1 MSQIETSQSDTRA
14 TIAAV
19 IITKN
24 EQDTLRDCL
33 ESLRWVDE
41 IIIVDSGSTDG
52 TEAIAREYTEHFYV
66 NADWPGFGKQK
77 QLAQSYATCDW
88 ILAVD
93 ADERID
99 QTLRDSIL
107 AMLAN
112 PPQNTV
118 YNLNELTWVF
128 GRFLK
133 HSGWYYRHVRLYP
146 NQLTGYNDNLVHE
159 SVIIPPGC
167 QVAELD
173 GDILHYSYQNLNHY
187 LVKSA
192 GYAKAWADQR
202 QARGKKA
209 TLGQGIVHAFGCFVK
224 MYLLKRGFLDG
235 KQGFLIALLSAHST
249 FVKYADL
256 WARDNDP
263 HYKR

>member
-1 MSQIETSQSDTRA
+1 MNQTSQKRA
-14 TIAAV
+14 SIAAV

-24 EQDTLRDCL
+24 EQDSLRDCL

-41 IIIVDSGSTDG
+41 IIIVDSGSTDN
-52 TEAIAREYTEHFYV
+52 TETIAKEYTEHFYV
-66 NADWPGFGKQK
+66 NAEWPGFGKQK
-77 QLAQSYATCDW
+77 QLAQSYATSDW

-99 QTLRDSIL
+99 DTLRENIL
-107 AMLAN
+107 TMLEN
-112 PPQNTV
+112 PPENTV

-146 NQLTGYNDNLVHE
+146 NKLTQYNDNLVHE
-159 SVIIPPGC
+159 SVIIPSGC

-209 TLGQGIVHAFGCFVK
+209 SLSQGIIHALGCFLK

-235 KQGFLIALLSAHST
+235 KQGFLIAVLSAHST

-263 HYKR
+263 HYKQ

>member
-1 MSQIETSQSDTRA
+1 MNQTSQNRA
-14 TIAAV
+14 SIAAV

-24 EQDTLRDCL
+24 EQDSLRDCL

-41 IIIVDSGSTDG
+41 IIIVDSGSTDN
-52 TEAIAREYTEHFYV
+52 TETIAKEYTEHFYV
-66 NADWPGFGKQK
+66 NAEWPGFGKQK
-77 QLAQSYATCDW
+77 QLAQSYATSDW

-99 QTLRDSIL
+99 DTLRENIL
-107 AMLAN
+107 TMLEN
-112 PPQNTV
+112 PPENTV

-146 NQLTGYNDNLVHE
+146 NKLTKYNDNLVHE
-159 SVIIPPGC
+159 SVIIPSGC

-209 TLGQGIVHAFGCFVK
+209 SLSQGIIHALGCFLK

-235 KQGFLIALLSAHST
+235 KQGFLIAVLSAHST

-263 HYKR
+263 HYKQ

>member
-1 MSQIETSQSDTRA
+1 MNQTSQKRA
-14 TIAAV
+14 SIAAV

-24 EQDTLRDCL
+24 EQDSLRDCL

-41 IIIVDSGSTDG
+41 IIIVDSGSTDD
-52 TEAIAREYTEHFYV
+52 TETIAKEYTEHFYV
-66 NADWPGFGKQK
+66 NAEWPGFGKQK
-77 QLAQSYATCDW
+77 QLAQSYATSDW

-99 QTLRDSIL
+99 DTLRENIL
-107 AMLAN
+107 TMLEN
-112 PPQNTV
+112 PPENTV

-146 NQLTGYNDNLVHE
+146 NKLTKYNDNLVHE
-159 SVIIPPGC
+159 SVIIPSGC

-209 TLGQGIVHAFGCFVK
+209 SLSQGIIHALGCFLK

-235 KQGFLIALLSAHST
+235 KQGFLIAVLSAHST

-263 HYKR
+263 HYKQ

>member
-1 MSQIETSQSDTRA
+1 MNQTSQNRA
-14 TIAAV
+14 SIAAV

-24 EQDTLRDCL
+24 EQDSLRDCL

-41 IIIVDSGSTDG
+41 IIIVDSGSTDN
-52 TEAIAREYTEHFYV
+52 TETIAKEYTEHFYV
-66 NADWPGFGKQK
+66 NAEWPGFGKQK
-77 QLAQSYATCDW
+77 QLAQSYATSDW
-88 ILAVD
+88 ILAID

-99 QTLRDSIL
+99 DTLRENIL
-107 AMLAN
+107 TMLEN
-112 PPQNTV
+112 PPENTV

-146 NQLTGYNDNLVHE
+146 NKLTKYNDNLVHE
-159 SVIIPPGC
+159 SVIIPSGC

-209 TLGQGIVHAFGCFVK
+209 SLSQGIIHALGCFLK
-224 MYLLKRGFLDG
+224 MYLLKCGFLDG
-235 KQGFLIALLSAHST
+235 KQGFLIAVLSAHST

-263 HYKR
+263 YYKK

>member
-1 MSQIETSQSDTRA
+1 MSVNKASISA
-14 TIAAV
+14 I

-24 EQDTLRDCL
+24 EQDSLKDCL
-33 ESLRWVDE
+33 ESLSWVDQ
-41 IIIVDSGSTDG
+41 IVVVDSGSTDG
-52 TEAIAREYTEHFYV
+52 TLELAKQYTQDVYSNTE
-66 NADWPGFGKQK
+66 WPGFGKQK
-77 QLAQSYATCDW
+77 QLAQSYATSDW
-88 ILAVD
+88 ILAID

-99 QTLRDSIL
+99 HTLRENIEK
-107 AMLAN
+107 MLEN
-112 PPQNTV
+112 PPADTV
-118 YNLNELTWVF
+118 FNLNELTWVF

-146 NQLTGYNDNLVHE
+146 RELTTYNDNLVHE
-159 SVIIPPGC
+159 SVIVPEGT

-173 GDILHYSYQNLNHY
+173 GDILHFSYRNIEHY

-202 QARGKKA
+202 EARGKRV
-209 TLGQGIVHAFGCFVK
+209 TLGQGVLHAIGCFAK

-235 KQGFLIALLSAHST
+235 RAGFLIAVLSAHST

-256 WARDNDP
+256 WARQHDS
-263 HYKR
+263 HYRK

>member
-1 MSQIETSQSDTRA
+1 MNQTSQKRA
-14 TIAAV
+14 SIAAV

-24 EQDTLRDCL
+24 EQDSLRDCL

-41 IIIVDSGSTDG
+41 IIIVDSGSTDN
-52 TEAIAREYTEHFYV
+52 TETIAKEYTEHFYV
-66 NADWPGFGKQK
+66 NAEWPGFGKQK
-77 QLAQSYATCDW
+77 QLAQSYATSDW

-99 QTLRDSIL
+99 DTLRENIL
-107 AMLAN
+107 TMLEN
-112 PPQNTV
+112 PPENTV

-146 NQLTGYNDNLVHE
+146 NKLTKYNDNLVHE
-159 SVIIPPGC
+159 SVIIPSGC

-209 TLGQGIVHAFGCFVK
+209 SLSQGIIHALGCFLK

-235 KQGFLIALLSAHST
+235 KQGFLIAVLSAHST

-263 HYKR
+263 HYKQ

>member
-1 MSQIETSQSDTRA
+1 MNQASQNRA

-24 EQDTLRDCL
+24 EQDSLRDCL

-41 IIIVDSGSTDG
+41 IIIVDSGSTDS

-66 NADWPGFGKQK
+66 NAEWPGFGKQK
-77 QLAQSYATCDW
+77 QLAQSYATSDW

-99 QTLRDSIL
+99 DTLRENIL
-107 AMLAN
+107 AMLEN

-146 NQLTGYNDNLVHE
+146 NKLTQYNDNLVHE
-159 SVIIPPGC
+159 SVIIPQGC

-209 TLGQGIVHAFGCFVK
+209 SLSQGMIHALGCFLK

-235 KQGFLIALLSAHST
+235 KQGFLIAVLSAHST

-263 HYKR
+263 HYKK

>member
-1 MSQIETSQSDTRA
+1 MNQTSQKRA
-14 TIAAV
+14 SIAAV

-24 EQDTLRDCL
+24 EQDSLRDCL

-41 IIIVDSGSTDG
+41 IIIVDSGSTDN
-52 TEAIAREYTEHFYV
+52 TETIAKEYTEHFYV
-66 NADWPGFGKQK
+66 NAEWPGFGKQK
-77 QLAQSYATCDW
+77 QLAQSYATSDW

-99 QTLRDSIL
+99 DTLRENIL
-107 AMLAN
+107 TMLEN
-112 PPQNTV
+112 PPEKTV

-146 NQLTGYNDNLVHE
+146 NKLTKYNDNLVHE
-159 SVIIPPGC
+159 SVIIPSGC

-209 TLGQGIVHAFGCFVK
+209 SLSQGIIHALGCFLK

-235 KQGFLIALLSAHST
+235 KQGFLIAVLSAHST

-263 HYKR
+263 HYKQ

>member
-1 MSQIETSQSDTRA
+1 MNQASQNRA

-24 EQDTLRDCL
+24 EQDSLRDCL

-41 IIIVDSGSTDG
+41 IIIVDSGSTDS

-66 NADWPGFGKQK
+66 NAEWPGFGKQK
-77 QLAQSYATCDW
+77 QLAQSYATSDW

-99 QTLRDSIL
+99 DTLRENIL
-107 AMLAN
+107 AMLEN

-146 NQLTGYNDNLVHE
+146 NKLTQYNDNLVHE
-159 SVIIPPGC
+159 SVIIPQGC

-209 TLGQGIVHAFGCFVK
+209 SLSQGIIHALGCFLK

-235 KQGFLIALLSAHST
+235 KQGFLIAVLSAHST

-263 HYKR
+263 HYKK

>member
-1 MSQIETSQSDTRA
+1 MNQTSQKRA
-14 TIAAV
+14 SIAAV

-24 EQDTLRDCL
+24 EQDSLRDCL

-41 IIIVDSGSTDG
+41 IIIVDSGSTDS
-52 TEAIAREYTEHFYV
+52 TETIAREYTEHFYV
-66 NADWPGFGKQK
+66 NAEWPGFGKQK
-77 QLAQSYATCDW
+77 QLAQSYATSDW

-99 QTLRDSIL
+99 DTLRENIL
-107 AMLAN
+107 TMLEN
-112 PPQNTV
+112 PPENTV

-146 NQLTGYNDNLVHE
+146 NKLTKYNDNLVHE
-159 SVIIPPGC
+159 SVIIPTDC

-209 TLGQGIVHAFGCFVK
+209 SLSQGIIHALGCFLK

-235 KQGFLIALLSAHST
+235 KQGFLIAVLSAHST

-263 HYKR
+263 HYKK

>member
-1 MSQIETSQSDTRA
+1 MNQTSQKRA
-14 TIAAV
+14 SIAAV

-24 EQDTLRDCL
+24 EQDSLRDCL

-41 IIIVDSGSTDG
+41 IIIVDSGSTDN
-52 TEAIAREYTEHFYV
+52 TETIAKEYTEHFYV
-66 NADWPGFGKQK
+66 NAEWPGFGKQK
-77 QLAQSYATCDW
+77 QLAQSYATSDW

-99 QTLRDSIL
+99 DTLRENIL
-107 AMLAN
+107 MMLEN
-112 PPQNTV
+112 PPENTV

-146 NQLTGYNDNLVHE
+146 NKLTKYNDNLVHE
-159 SVIIPPGC
+159 SVIIPSGC

-209 TLGQGIVHAFGCFVK
+209 SLSQGIIHALGCFLK

-235 KQGFLIALLSAHST
+235 KQGFLIAVLSAHST

-263 HYKR
+263 HYKK

>member
-1 MSQIETSQSDTRA
+1 MNQASQNRA

-24 EQDTLRDCL
+24 EQDSLRDCL

-41 IIIVDSGSTDG
+41 IIIVDSGSTDS

-66 NADWPGFGKQK
+66 NAEWPGFGKQK
-77 QLAQSYATCDW
+77 QLAQSYATSDW

-99 QTLRDSIL
+99 DTLRENIL
-107 AMLAN
+107 AMLEK

-146 NQLTGYNDNLVHE
+146 NKLTKYNDNLVHE
-159 SVIIPPGC
+159 SVIIPQGC

-209 TLGQGIVHAFGCFVK
+209 SLSQGIIHALGCFLK

-235 KQGFLIALLSAHST
+235 KQGFLIAVLSAHST

-263 HYKR
+263 HYKK

>member
-1 MSQIETSQSDTRA
+1 MNQPSHNRA

-24 EQDTLRDCL
+24 EQDSLRNCL

-41 IIIVDSGSTDG
+41 IIIVDSGSTDN

-66 NADWPGFGKQK
+66 NAQWPGFGKQK
-77 QLAQSYATCDW
+77 QLAQSYATSDW
-88 ILAVD
+88 VLAID

-99 QTLRDSIL
+99 DTLRENIL
-107 AMLAN
+107 TMLEN

-146 NQLTGYNDNLVHE
+146 NKLTQYNENLVHE
-159 SVIIPPGC
+159 SVIIPKGC
-167 QVAELD
+167 QIAELD

-192 GYAKAWADQR
+192 GYARAWADQR

-209 TLGQGIVHAFGCFVK
+209 SLSQGIIHAIGCFLK
-224 MYLLKRGFLDG
+224 MYVLKRGFLDG

-256 WARDNDP
+256 WARENDP
-263 HYKR
+263 HYKN

>member
-1 MSQIETSQSDTRA
+1 MNQTSQNRA
-14 TIAAV
+14 SIAAV

-24 EQDTLRDCL
+24 EQDSLRDCL

-41 IIIVDSGSTDG
+41 IIIVDSGSTDN
-52 TEAIAREYTEHFYV
+52 TETIAKEYTEHFYV
-66 NADWPGFGKQK
+66 NAEWPGFGKQK
-77 QLAQSYATCDW
+77 QLAQSYATSDW
-88 ILAVD
+88 ILAID

-99 QTLRDSIL
+99 DTLRENIL
-107 AMLAN
+107 TMLEN
-112 PPQNTV
+112 PPENTV

-146 NQLTGYNDNLVHE
+146 NKLTKYNDNLVHE
-159 SVIIPPGC
+159 SVIIPSGC

-192 GYAKAWADQR
+192 GYAKAWAEQR

-209 TLGQGIVHAFGCFVK
+209 SLSQGIIHALGCFLK

-235 KQGFLIALLSAHST
+235 KQGFLIAVLSAHST
-249 FVKYADL
+249 FIKYADL
-256 WARDNDP
+256 WVRDNDP
-263 HYKR
+263 HYKK

>member
-1 MSQIETSQSDTRA
+1 MNQASQNRA

-24 EQDTLRDCL
+24 EQDSLRDCL

-41 IIIVDSGSTDG
+41 IIIVDSGSTDN

-66 NADWPGFGKQK
+66 NAEWPGFGKQK
-77 QLAQSYATCDW
+77 QLAQSYATSDW

-99 QTLRDSIL
+99 ETLSQNIL
-107 AMLAN
+107 TMLEN
-112 PPQNTV
+112 PPENTV

-146 NQLTGYNDNLVHE
+146 NKLTKYNDNLVHE
-159 SVIIPPGC
+159 SVIIPQGC

-209 TLGQGIVHAFGCFVK
+209 SLSQGIIHALGCFMK

-235 KQGFLIALLSAHST
+235 KQGFLIAVLSAHST

-263 HYKR
+263 HYKK

>member
-1 MSQIETSQSDTRA
+1 MNQASQNRA

-24 EQDTLRDCL
+24 EQDSLRDCL

-41 IIIVDSGSTDG
+41 IIIVDSGSTDN

-66 NADWPGFGKQK
+66 NAEWPGFGKQK
-77 QLAQSYATCDW
+77 QLAQSYATSDW

-99 QTLRDSIL
+99 ETLRQNIL
-107 AMLAN
+107 TMLEN
-112 PPQNTV
+112 PPENTV

-146 NQLTGYNDNLVHE
+146 NKLTKYNDNLVHE
-159 SVIIPPGC
+159 SVIIPQGC

-209 TLGQGIVHAFGCFVK
+209 SLSQGIIHALGCFMK

-235 KQGFLIALLSAHST
+235 KQGFLIAVLSAHST

-263 HYKR
+263 HYKK

>member
-1 MSQIETSQSDTRA
+1 MNQASQNRA

-24 EQDTLRDCL
+24 EQDSLRDCL

-41 IIIVDSGSTDG
+41 IIIVDSGSTDS

-66 NADWPGFGKQK
+66 NAEWPGFGKQK
-77 QLAQSYATCDW
+77 QLAQSYATSDW

-99 QTLRDSIL
+99 DTLRENIL
-107 AMLAN
+107 AMLEK

-146 NQLTGYNDNLVHE
+146 NKLTKYNDNLVHE
-159 SVIIPPGC
+159 SVIIPQGC

-209 TLGQGIVHAFGCFVK
+209 SLSQGSIHALGCFLK

-235 KQGFLIALLSAHST
+235 KQGFLIAVLSAHST

-263 HYKR
+263 HYKK

>member
-1 MSQIETSQSDTRA
+1 MTQLSQSNRA

-24 EQDTLRDCL
+24 EEDSLKDCL
-33 ESLRWVDE
+33 ESLTWVDE
-41 IIIVDSGSTDG
+41 IVIVDSGSTDK
-52 TEAIAREYTEHFYV
+52 TEAIAKQYTGKFFI
-66 NADWPGFGKQK
+66 NSDWPGFGKQK
-77 QLAQSYATCDW
+77 QLAQSYTECDW

-99 QTLRDSIL
+99 ETLKSNIL
-107 AMLAN
+107 DMLEN
-112 PPQNTV
+112 VPDNTV
-118 YNLNELTWVF
+118 FNLNELTWVF

-146 NQLTGYNDNLVHE
+146 NKLTTYNDNLVHE
-159 SVIIPPGC
+159 SVVIPDGC
-167 QVAELD
+167 KVAELD
-173 GDILHYSYQNLNHY
+173 GDILHYSYKNLNHY

-192 GYAKAWADQR
+192 GYGKAWADQR
-202 QARGKKA
+202 QAKGKKA
-209 TLGQGIVHAFGCFVK
+209 SLSQGVVHALACFMK
-224 MYLLKRGFLDG
+224 MYVLKRGFLDG

-249 FVKYADL
+249 FIKYADL

-263 HYKR
+263 HYK

>member
-1 MSQIETSQSDTRA
+1 MNQINQTRA
-14 TIAAV
+14 SIAAV

-24 EQDTLRDCL
+24 EQDSLRDCL

-41 IIIVDSGSTDG
+41 IIIVDSGSSDQ
-52 TEAIAREYTEHFYV
+52 TEAIAKEYTEHFYV
-66 NADWPGFGKQK
+66 NAQWPGFGKQK
-77 QLAQSYATCDW
+77 QLAQSYATSDW

-99 QTLRDSIL
+99 DTLRENIL
-107 AMLAN
+107 TMLEN
-112 PPQNTV
+112 PPENTV

-146 NQLTGYNDNLVHE
+146 NKLTQYNDNLVHE

-209 TLGQGIVHAFGCFVK
+209 SLSQGITHAIGCFLK

-235 KQGFLIALLSAHST
+235 KQGFLIAVLSAHST

-263 HYKR
+263 HYKQ

>member
-1 MSQIETSQSDTRA
+1 MNQPSQNRA

-24 EQDTLRDCL
+24 EQDSLRDCL

-41 IIIVDSGSTDG
+41 IIIVDSGSTDN

-66 NADWPGFGKQK
+66 NAQWPGFGKQK
-77 QLAQSYATCDW
+77 QLAQSYATSEW
-88 ILAVD
+88 VLAVD

-99 QTLRDSIL
+99 DTLRENIL
-107 AMLAN
+107 AMLEN

-146 NQLTGYNDNLVHE
+146 NKLTQYNDNLVHE
-159 SVIIPPGC
+159 SVIIPQGC
-167 QVAELD
+167 QIAELD

-192 GYAKAWADQR
+192 GYARAWADQR

-209 TLGQGIVHAFGCFVK
+209 SLSQGIIHAIGCFLK
-224 MYLLKRGFLDG
+224 MYILKRGFLDG

-256 WARDNDP
+256 WARENDP
-263 HYKR
+263 HYKN

>member
-1 MSQIETSQSDTRA
+1 MNQTSQNRA
-14 TIAAV
+14 SIAAV

-24 EQDTLRDCL
+24 EQDSLRDCL

-41 IIIVDSGSTDG
+41 IIIVDSGSTDN
-52 TEAIAREYTEHFYV
+52 TETIAREYTEHFYV
-66 NADWPGFGKQK
+66 NAEWPGFGKQK
-77 QLAQSYATCDW
+77 QLAQSYATSDW

-99 QTLRDSIL
+99 DTLRENIL
-107 AMLAN
+107 TMLEN
-112 PPQNTV
+112 PPENTV

-146 NQLTGYNDNLVHE
+146 NKLTQYNDNLVHE
-159 SVIIPPGC
+159 SVIIPSGC
-167 QVAELD
+167 QVADLD

-209 TLGQGIVHAFGCFVK
+209 SLSQGIIHALGCFLK

-235 KQGFLIALLSAHST
+235 KQGFLIAVLSAHST

-263 HYKR
+263 HYKQ

>member
-1 MSQIETSQSDTRA
+1 MNQASQNRA

-24 EQDTLRDCL
+24 EQDSLRDCL

-41 IIIVDSGSTDG
+41 IIIVDSGSTDN

-66 NADWPGFGKQK
+66 NAQWPGFGKQK
-77 QLAQSYATCDW
+77 QLAQSYASSDW
-88 ILAVD
+88 VLAVD

-99 QTLRDSIL
+99 DTLRENIL
-107 AMLAN
+107 TMLEN

-146 NQLTGYNDNLVHE
+146 NKLTHYNDNLVHE
-159 SVIIPPGC
+159 SVIIPQGC
-167 QVAELD
+167 QIAELD

-192 GYAKAWADQR
+192 GYARAWADQR

-209 TLGQGIVHAFGCFVK
+209 SLSQGIIHAIGCFLK
-224 MYLLKRGFLDG
+224 MYVLKRGFLDG
-235 KQGFLIALLSAHST
+235 KQGFLISLLSAHST

-256 WARDNDP
+256 WARNNDSN
-263 HYKR
+263 YKK

>member
-1 MSQIETSQSDTRA
+1 MNQTSQNRA
-14 TIAAV
+14 SIAAV

-24 EQDTLRDCL
+24 EQDSLRDCL

-41 IIIVDSGSTDG
+41 IIIVDSGSTDN
-52 TEAIAREYTEHFYV
+52 TETIAKEYTEHFHV
-66 NADWPGFGKQK
+66 NAEWPGFGKQK
-77 QLAQSYATCDW
+77 QLAQSYATSDW

-99 QTLRDSIL
+99 DTLRENIL
-107 AMLAN
+107 TMLEN
-112 PPQNTV
+112 PPENTV

-133 HSGWYYRHVRLYP
+133 YSGWYYRHVRLYP
-146 NQLTGYNDNLVHE
+146 NKLTQYNDNLVHE
-159 SVIIPPGC
+159 SVIIPSGC

-209 TLGQGIVHAFGCFVK
+209 SLSQGIIHALGCFLK

-235 KQGFLIALLSAHST
+235 KQGFLIAVLSAHST

-263 HYKR
+263 HYKP

>member
-1 MSQIETSQSDTRA
+1 MNQASQNRA

-24 EQDTLRDCL
+24 EQDSLRDCL

-41 IIIVDSGSTDG
+41 IIIVDSGSTDN

-66 NADWPGFGKQK
+66 NAKWPGFGKQK
-77 QLAQSYATCDW
+77 QLAQSYATSDW

-99 QTLRDSIL
+99 ETLRQNIL
-107 AMLAN
+107 TMLEN
-112 PPQNTV
+112 PPENTV

-146 NQLTGYNDNLVHE
+146 NKLTKYNDNLVHE
-159 SVIIPPGC
+159 SVIIPQGC

-209 TLGQGIVHAFGCFVK
+209 SLSQGIIHALGCFMK

-235 KQGFLIALLSAHST
+235 KQGFLIAVLSAHST

-263 HYKR
+263 HYKK